1 MIPPTTQ
8 ELQISET
15 GKYHKKTKMTER
27 KTRTGGLTHLGS
39 GESKY
44 PNTPGKNIL
53 ETFDNSH
60 PGRDYQIRF
69 ECPEFTAIC
78 PITSQPDFGT
88 ITISYVADKKC
99 IESKSL
105 KLYLFSYRS
114 HGAFHEEV
122 VNLILDD
129 CVAVC
134 RPKSMTVS
142 GDFNPRGGISIHVEA
157 CYTRSKESAPKKT

>member
-1 MIPPTTQ
+1 MV
-8 ELQISET
+8 
-15 GKYHKKTKMTER
+15 KAKKHNS
-27 KTRTGGLTHLGS
+27 GLTHLGS
-39 GESKY
+39 GETKY
-44 PNTPGKNIL
+44 PTTPDKCIL

-60 PGRDYQIRF
+60 PRREYQIRF

-88 ITISYVADKKC
+88 ITISYVATKKC

-105 KLYLFSYRS
+105 KLYLFSYRN

-129 CVAVC
+129 CVASC
-134 RPKSMTVS
+134 LPKSMTVR

-157 CYTRSKESAPKKT
+157 CYKQTKRSAPKKK

>member
-1 MIPPTTQ
+1 MTD
-8 ELQISET
+8 S
-15 GKYHKKTKMTER
+15 KKHNT
-27 KTRTGGLTHLGS
+27 GLTHLGS
-39 GESKY
+39 GKTKY
-44 PNTPGKNIL
+44 PTVPDKSIL
-53 ETFDNSH
+53 EMFDNSH
-60 PGRDYQIRF
+60 PEREYQIRF
-69 ECPEFTAIC
+69 TCPEFTAIC

-88 ITISYVADKKC
+88 ITISYVAGKKC

-129 CVAVC
+129 CVAAC

-142 GDFNPRGGISIHVEA
+142 GDFNPRGGISIQVQA
-157 CYTRSKESAPKKT
+157 CYTQTKKRAPKK